1 MRGARV
7 RNGVTDWH
15 GKQILKAN
23 TMKALLGGG
32 GGAVHF
38 LHPPPRFTPRSTP
51 DVG

>member
-7 RNGVTDWH
+7 RNGVTDWR

-32 GGAVHF
+32 GV
-38 LHPPPRFTPRSTP
+38 LHTSCTLPLDSPLGPPLM
-51 DVG
+51 